1 MGAAS
6 FRCVRHIDAVQSNHN
21 TDEAEMRKIS
31 LLEAASSPNNKED
44 GMRGHEKKRGGVVGE
59 VGHFLF

>member
-1 MGAAS
+1 
-6 FRCVRHIDAVQSNHN
+6 VRHIDAVQSNHN